1 MSYSLCHMKNLLGLH
16 KYSSGSEMYKKAL
29 QAVYLT
35 AIWGIWKARNKA
47 VFNNVQAQLQ
57 KTMS

>member
-1 MSYSLCHMKNLLGLH
+1 
-16 KYSSGSEMYKKAL
+16 MYKKAL
-29 QAVYLT
+29 QVVYLS

-57 KTMS
+57 KTMSDIKALSIIIRKGE